1 MRIIALI
8 MLVVLLATMCGCR
21 CCKES
26 KWESTVNTS
35 TRIYIDRPQTIEAI
49 DVSATLRRQW

>member
-1 MRIIALI
+1 MRIIALV
-8 MLVVLLATMCGCR
+8 MLVAMCGCR
-21 CCKES
+21 FCKES

>member
-8 MLVVLLATMCGCR
+8 MLFAMCGCR

-35 TRIYIDRPQTIEAI
+35 TRIYIDKPQTIEAI